1 MRSSGLSLPMRH
13 RFPYALIVAAVMA
26 LDQLA
31 KALVDRLMELHESRP
46 IVEGLLSL
54 TYVRNRGAAFGIL
67 SEADLPYQSALFS
80 VVSLLALGAIGL
92 YSMRLPSTDR
102 LSQIALSLV
111 MGGALGNLIDRSL
124 HGYVIDFVD
133 VYWKAHHWPA
143 FNVADSC
150 ISVGVCLLLLDIL
163 RSPAETSKRD
173 AVPAAGQT
181 E

>member
-1 MRSSGLSLPMRH
+1 MRH
-13 RFPYALIVAAVMA
+13 RFPYALIVASVVT
-26 LDQLA
+26 LDQIA

-46 IVEGLLSL
+46 IVDGLLSL

-80 VVSLLALGAIGL
+80 VVSLLALGAIAL
-92 YSMRLPSTDR
+92 YALRLPSTDR
-102 LSQIALSLV
+102 LAQTALALV

-124 HGYVIDFVD
+124 HGYVIDFMD
-133 VYWKAHHWPA
+133 FYWKSHHWPA

-150 ISVGVCLLLLDIL
+150 ISIGVCLLLLDIL
-163 RSPAETSKRD
+163 KSPADAKRD
-173 AVPAAGQT
+173 AVPAGGQT

>member
-1 MRSSGLSLPMRH
+1 MRH
-13 RFPYALIVAAVMA
+13 RFPYALIVASVVT
-26 LDQLA
+26 LDQIA

-46 IVEGLLSL
+46 IVDGLLSL

-80 VVSLLALGAIGL
+80 VVSLLALGAIAL
-92 YSMRLPSTDR
+92 YALRLPSTDR
-102 LSQIALSLV
+102 LAQTALALV

-124 HGYVIDFVD
+124 HGYVIDFMD
-133 VYWKAHHWPA
+133 FYWKGHHWPA

-150 ISVGVCLLLLDIL
+150 ISIGVCLLLLDIL
-163 RSPAETSKRD
+163 KSPADAKRD
-173 AVPAAGQT
+173 AVPAGGQT